1 MPAALSSWENEGGAP
16 RSERVEDRFG
26 CRMEPDGSWTVYD
39 RLAGS
44 AADTDGRPS
53 SGLGKSEA
61 SRLKSL
67 LNANAFERDAIP
79 DASPSR

>member
-16 RSERVEDRFG
+16 RSERVEVRFG

-39 RLAGS
+39 RLSGG

-53 SGLGKSEA
+53 SGLDKSEA
-61 SRLKSL
+61 SRLASL
-67 LNANAFERDAIP
+67 LNANAQEREAIP
-79 DASPSR
+79 DAAPSR